1 MTFRQRLGLGVP
13 PILLRL
19 VLAVTFIYAGAGKFL
34 GEVPL
39 TPEQASRLDAIHNA
53 APMPAPAPSQP
64 TTPGGDETTAS
75 RPPIVMLVQGSQP
88 AEPEPQPESQPT
100 APADADADADAVD
113 ADTPEFTI
121 PVPTHRFVDM
131 LTVMIY
137 AYATPD
143 DNGKALLPGFMA
155 SGKWPIWIANA
166 VAVTELL
173 GGIMVLIGL
182 LTRLWSL
189 GIAGVMVGAL
199 WLTSIGPVVVMG
211 QPGWPGF
218 FKVLPPI
225 EGFSSQAWQT
235 WLWQASLIA
244 GSLSLACL
252 GAGAMSLDRLF
263 FGKPG
268 VKPTPAKIELD

>member
-19 VLAVTFIYAGAGKFL
+19 VLAATFIYAGAGKFL
-34 GEVPL
+34 GEVTL

-53 APMPAPAPSQP
+53 APMPAPTPPAAPV
-64 TTPGGDETTAS
+64 GDETTAS
-75 RPPIVMLVQGSQP
+75 RPPMVLLVQESQT

-100 APADADADADAVD
+100 APADADTGADAVD
-113 ADTPEFTI
+113 PDSPEFTT
-121 PVPTHRFVDM
+121 PVPTHRMVDM
-131 LTVMIY
+131 LTIMIHTN
-137 AYATPD
+137 ATPND
-143 DNGKALLPGFMA
+143 EGKALLPGFMA
-155 SGKWPIWIANA
+155 SGKWPIWIANT

-199 WLTSIGPVVVMG
+199 WMTSIGPVVVMG

-218 FKVLPPI
+218 FEVLPAI
-225 EGFSSQAWQT
+225 DGFSSQGWQA
-235 WLWQASLIA
+235 WLWQASLLA

-252 GAGAMSLDRLF
+252 GAGGLSLDRLF

-268 VKPTPAKIELD
+268 VKPGPAKIELD

>member
-19 VLAVTFIYAGAGKFL
+19 VLAATFIYAGAGKFL
-34 GEVPL
+34 GEVTL
-39 TPEQASRLDAIHNA
+39 TPEQASLLDAIHNA
-53 APMPAPAPSQP
+53 APMPAPAQP
-64 TTPGGDETTAS
+64 TAPGGDETTAS

-100 APADADADADAVD
+100 APADADAADTA
-113 ADTPEFTI
+113 TPEFTT
-121 PVPTHRFVDM
+121 PVPTHRIVDM
-131 LTVMIY
+131 LTVMIH
-137 AYATPD
+137 ANATPND
-143 DNGKALLPGFMA
+143 EGKALLPGFMA
-155 SGKWPIWIANA
+155 SGKWPIWSANA

-218 FKVLPPI
+218 FEVLPAI
-225 EGFSSQAWQT
+225 DGFSSQAWQT